1 MKYLNPQRYLFLWMA
16 ALMLLAQGCAVTPA
30 DVYKVADTDGKKA
43 LATIELARIYTEMAV
58 SVSLDP
64 TTAPEAVAA
73 FKAVNA
79 RLRPTIDAL
88 FEAYVDYKKAYDA
101 WVAGDG
107 SLSGQVMILAANL
120 RGWVG
125 AAQSHID
132 AMRSLVAKWK
142 GAEVERLD
150 QAERAIYA
158 RLNRVEVLGG

>member
-1 MKYLNPQRYLFLWMA
+1 MKLMRLW
-16 ALMLLAQGCAVTPA
+16 LLSAIVVLTGCAVTPA

-58 SVSLDP
+58 AVSSDP

-88 FEAYVDYKKAYDA
+88 FEAYVDYKQAYDA

-107 SLSGQVMILAANL
+107 TLSGQVMILAANL

-132 AMRSLVAKWK
+132 SMRSLVAKWK

-150 QAERAIYA
+150 RAERAVYA
-158 RLNRVEVLGG
+158 RLNFVEVLVGG